1 MNMDLSLG
9 KLQQLVTVARCGS
22 FSRAANELNMS
33 QPALSRSIA
42 SLEARYGFPLFNRL
56 GHGVEVT
63 SAGQQVLEQAQAL
76 VQELR
81 VFDSNLRLIG
91 QGKGGRL
98 SLGFAPLLAS
108 QLLTRFAGEF
118 FGGESEAQ
126 LRVMIR
132 TGAGLLDALKS
143 DEIEL
148 FFFPES
154 HLEGTE
160 DIETELV
167 GEINSACFV
176 RAGHPLLDLP
186 GITRDDLAQY
196 PWASSVEPHFAP
208 DVPSKARF
216 ICNNYHILREA
227 VVATDLVYICSTEF
241 VAAQLADGS
250 LKEIHIEELPVGLTR
265 IYMAKLR
272 GRMISPLASEAIRKV
287 RAYLAG
293 A

>member
-1 MNMDLSLG
+1 MDLSLG

-22 FSRAANELNMS
+22 FSRAAEELNIS

-42 SLEARYGFPLFNRL
+42 GLEARYGFSLFNRM

-63 SAGQQVLEQAQAL
+63 SAGLQVMERAQAL

-91 QGKGGRL
+91 QGKSGRL

-108 QLLTRFAGEF
+108 QLLTRFTAQF
-118 FGGESEAQ
+118 FTPESEAQ

-132 TGAGLLDALKS
+132 PGRGLLEALKN

-154 HLEGTE
+154 HLQGTE
-160 DIETELV
+160 DIEIEPV
-167 GEINSACFV
+167 GQVNSGCFV
-176 RAGHPLLDLP
+176 RAGHPLLERHR
-186 GITRDDLAQY
+186 ITRADLADY
-196 PWASSVEPHFAP
+196 PWGSSVEPHLAP
-208 DVPSKARF
+208 DVPSKSRL

-227 VVATDLVYICSTEF
+227 VMTTDLVCICSAEF

-250 LKEIHIEELPVGLTR
+250 LREIEVQGLRLGQTP

-272 GRMISPLASEAIRKV
+272 GRMNSPLATEAIRKV
-287 RAYLAG
+287 RAYLRG
-293 A
+293 T